1 MRKKLLSILA
11 LLCLT
16 VTGAWAQSATDVSS
30 FAELQSALSSGN
42 NVRLTSDITC
52 TAQITIA
59 SGKKVEINGN
69 GKTLS
74 APTGSS
80 YRAFYVSSSAVLSM
94 KNLTITGFA
103 SNGGGGAFLNYG
115 TLVFDGCTI
124 SNNHTIGSGKGGGA
138 IQNGSGSTSKLYA
151 INTTFSGNYSSEI
164 GGAIN
169 NYQGSLYLS
178 GCTFSNNYT
187 TSSNAWYGGAI
198 GVNSGNEIRIVNC
211 TFSGNKYNTNG
222 GASDLGVY
230 SNASNYTIA
239 GCTGIT
245 MSSSTI
251 TTYEYGTAT
260 LDYSDLNNISFTYN
274 SSNDPILNLSEATG
288 ITDADALKGKAATF
302 SRTFT
307 AGVASTICLPFPM
320 TSITGGKAY
329 AFTAMEKVEDVWT
342 ATMSEV
348 TSTAAGQP
356 YLFKSSAS
364 GAVSFSGT
372 VPSDFTGVAAS
383 AAPVA
388 YSGGGTWTFCGT
400 YSKLTYGTDLD
411 GAVYGFAGAAY
422 DGGSYSVSPGDFV
435 KAETGA
441 YILPFRC
448 YLTYNNASAR
458 SLTRGTD
465 IELPSRIIVRLV
477 DKNGS
482 PTAIGTMDI
491 KTGEVTFG
499 DEWYSLDGRRLQSRP
514 TQKGVYINKGNK
526 VLVK

>member
-30 FAELQSALSSGN
+30 FSELQSALSSGN

-52 TAQITIA
+52 TVQITIA

-69 GKTLS
+69 GKTLI
-74 APTGSS
+74 GSS
-80 YRAFYVSSSAVLSM
+80 YRAFEVSSSAVLSM

-103 SNGGGGAFLNYG
+103 SNVGGGAIQNNG

-124 SNNHTIGSGKGGGA
+124 SNNHTTVSGVGGGA
-138 IQNGSGSTSKLYA
+138 IQNGDGGKLYA
-151 INTTFSGNYSSEI
+151 INTTFSGNYSKEI

-169 NYQGSLYLS
+169 NYGGSLYLS

-187 TSSNAWYGGAI
+187 THSNAYYGGAI
-198 GVNSGNEIRIVNC
+198 GVNTGIEIRIVNC
-211 TFSGNKYNTNG
+211 TFSGNKYNKTV
-222 GASDLGVY
+222 GASDLGVNQ
-230 SNASNYTIA
+230 NAKNYTIA

-245 MSSSTI
+245 IQSSSSI
-251 TTYEYGTAT
+251 PTYEYGTAT

-274 SSNDPILNLSEATG
+274 PILSEATG

-307 AGVASTICLPFPM
+307 ASVASTICLPFPM

-383 AAPVA
+383 ATPVA

-411 GAVYGFAGAAY
+411 GAVYGFAAQSYAAN
-422 DGGSYSVSPGDFV
+422 SINPGDFV

-482 PTAIGTMDI
+482 PTAIGTMDT

-499 DEWYSLDGRRLQSRP
+499 DEWYSLDGRRLQSQP
-514 TQKGVYINKGNK
+514 TQKGVYINKGNNNT
-526 VLVK
+526 

>member
-74 APTGSS
+74 ALTGSH
-80 YRAFYVSSSAVLSM
+80 RAFKVSSSAVLSM

-103 SNGGGGAFLNYG
+103 YNDGGGAFLNYG

-124 SNNHTIGSGKGGGA
+124 SNNHTIGSGVGGGA
-138 IQNGSGSTSKLYA
+138 IQNGYVTTSKLYA

-169 NYQGSLYLS
+169 NYCGSLYLS

-187 TSSNAWYGGAI
+187 TSSATYGGAI
-198 GVNSGNEIRIVNC
+198 GVNTGNEIRIVNC
-211 TFSGNKYNTNG
+211 TFSGNKYNTTG

-230 SNASNYTIA
+230 KNASNYTIA

-245 MSSSTI
+245 IQSSSSI
-251 TTYEYGTAT
+251 PTYEYGTAT

-274 SSNDPILNLSEATG
+274 SSNDPILSEATG
-288 ITDADALKGKAATF
+288 ITDAAALQGKAATF

-307 AGVASTICLPFPM
+307 ASVASTICLPFPM

-383 AAPVA
+383 ATPVA

-400 YSKLTYGTDLD
+400 YSKLTYGTNLD
-411 GAVYGFAGAAY
+411 GAVYGFAGASY
-422 DGGSYSVSPGDFV
+422 NGGSYSVSPGDFV

-482 PTAIGTMDI
+482 PTAIGTMDT

-499 DEWYSLDGRRLQSRP
+499 DEWYSLDGRRLQSQP

>member
-52 TAQITIA
+52 TEQITITT
-59 SGKKVEINGN
+59 GTKVEINGN

-74 APTGSS
+74 GSS
-80 YRAFYVSSSAVLSM
+80 HRAFKVSSSAVLSM

-103 SNGGGGAFLNYG
+103 SDAGGGAIQNNG

-124 SNNHTIGSGKGGGA
+124 SNNHTTVGGVGGGA
-138 IQNGSGSTSKLYA
+138 IQNGSGSTLYA
-151 INTTFSGNYSSEI
+151 TNTTFSGNYSKEI

-169 NYQGSLYLS
+169 NYGGSLYLS

-187 TSSNAWYGGAI
+187 THSNARYGGAI
-198 GVNSGNEIRIVNC
+198 GVNTGSEIRIVNC

-230 SNASNYTIA
+230 LNASNYTIA

-245 MSSSTI
+245 IQSSSTI

-274 SSNDPILNLSEATG
+274 SSNDPILSEATG

-307 AGVASTICLPFPM
+307 ASVASTICLPFPM

-383 AAPVA
+383 ATPVA

-400 YSKLTYGTDLD
+400 YSKLTYGTNLD
-411 GAVYGFAGAAY
+411 GAVYGFAAQSYAAN
-422 DGGSYSVSPGDFV
+422 SINPGDFV

-482 PTAIGTMDI
+482 PTAIGTMDT

-499 DEWYSLDGRRLQSRP
+499 DEWYSLDGRRLQSQP